1 MLDLAGIGD
10 LHTMKGAGE
19 IARFG
24 PKHDLA
30 IVIGC
35 DDIGS
40 AVAHSLH
47 RAGLRVVLA
56 DAADPP
62 WPHRGR
68 TFTNAWYIGTAELEG
83 SIACFCASVRSVPS
97 VLRQGLIA
105 ATTWSWMGLA
115 DVLDPTVIVDT
126 RMRGSQATAR
136 LLGRAPMTIAMG
148 DRLMAGVDANL
159 VLEPTGNAVRARS
172 VESEREN
179 GRSTVLSD
187 AAGRFMTTHRISHR
201 VEAWDVVGHI
211 GLRPV
216 VAPRAGV
223 LSGLS
228 ARGAR
233 VALGQKI
240 VEVDSRGDP
249 ALCFGIEERSRLIA
263 ADVVAAMA
271 RANQPI

>member
-1 MLDLAGIGD
+1 MR
-10 LHTMKGAGE
+10 GAGE
-19 IARFG
+19 IARLRRK
-24 PKHDLA
+24 PDLA

-83 SIACFCASVRSVPS
+83 EIACFCASVRSVPS

-115 DVLDPTVIVDT
+115 DVLDPAVIVDA
-126 RMRGSQATAR
+126 RMRDGQATAR
-136 LLGRAPMTIAMG
+136 LFGRAPMTIAIG
-148 DRLMAGVDANL
+148 QRLMAGVDADL
-159 VLEPTGNAVRARS
+159 VLESPDDAARARS
-172 VESEREN
+172 VEPVREN
-179 GRSTVLSD
+179 GHTTVLSD
-187 AAGRFMTTHRISHR
+187 AAGRFMTTHQISHR
-201 VEAWDVVGHI
+201 VEAGDVVGHI

-216 VAPRAGV
+216 VAPRPGV
-223 LSGLS
+223 LCGLS

-233 VALGQKI
+233 VGLGQKI

-249 ALCFGIEERSRLIA
+249 ALCFGIDQQPRQIA
-263 ADVVAAMA
+263 AGVLAAMT